1 LVLPEVL
8 KNPREYFINR
18 RNANYMPKLIGKL
31 LEDVAIKPKFEP
43 RKPWRHWSKA
53 KKSVKLSYNNKFKKK
68 N

>member
-1 LVLPEVL
+1 
-8 KNPREYFINR
+8 
-18 RNANYMPKLIGKL
+18 MPKLIGKL